1 MRELRISASITNRES
16 AGFAKYL
23 QEIKKIELLSAD
35 EESKLTLLIKNGDES
50 ALQRL
55 VNANLRFVVSVAK
68 QYQGHGLSLPDL
80 VNEGNIGLMKAARR
94 FDDTRGFKFI
104 SYAVWW
110 IRQSILQAIGEQ
122 SSMIRLPK
130 HKMVM
135 KSRIQKTQLMLEQ
148 QLERNPSPEE
158 LAQEMNIEDD
168 GVSNTLQLHGNHVSL
183 DAPFSSEEENSLL
196 DVLENNHAGKTDEKI
211 NHQDSLKR
219 ELQRSLRTLDNRQ
232 KQMICWL
239 FGIGIEYPLSMEEI
253 AVRYDVTRERVRQ
266 IRDNALVKLGATR
279 NAGQLR
285 TFLGN

>member
-16 AGFAKYL
+16 AGFTKYL

-168 GVSNTLQLHGNHVSL
+168 EVSNTLQLHGSHVSL

>member
-16 AGFAKYL
+16 ASFGKYL
-23 QEIKKIELLSAD
+23 QEIKKIELLTT
-35 EESKLTLLIKNGDES
+35 EQEFVLTTQIKNGDEA

-68 QYQGHGLSLPDL
+68 QYQGHGLSLADL

-135 KSRIQKTQLMLEQ
+135 KSRIQKTQVILEQ
-148 QLERNPSPEE
+148 QLERQPSSEE
-158 LAQEMNIEDD
+158 LAEVMNMENDD
-168 GVSNTLQLHGNHVSL
+168 VANALQLSGSHISL

-196 DVLENNHAGKTDEKI
+196 DVLENDQSSKTDEKI
-211 NHQDSLKR
+211 NHQDSLKW
-219 ELQRSLRTLDNRQ
+219 ELQRALKTLDKRQ

-239 FGIGIEYPLSMEEI
+239 FGIGVEYPLSMEEI
-253 AVRYDVTRERVRQ
+253 AMKYDLTRERVRQ
-266 IRDNALVKLGATR
+266 IRDNALVKLGATG
-279 NAGQLR
+279 NANQLR
-285 TFLGN
+285 AFLGN

>member
-16 AGFAKYL
+16 AGFTKYL

-35 EESKLTLLIKNGDES
+35 EECKLTGLIKNGDER

-80 VNEGNIGLMKAARR
+80 VNEGNIGLLKAARR

-122 SSMIRLPK
+122 SSMVRLPK

-135 KSRIQKTQLMLEQ
+135 KSRIQKAQLMLEQ

-158 LAQEMNIEDD
+158 LAQEMNIEGDE
-168 GVSNTLQLHGNHVSL
+168 VSNTLQLHGSHVSL
-183 DAPFSSEEENSLL
+183 DAPFSSGEENSLL
-196 DVLENNHAGKTDEKI
+196 DILENSHAGKTDEKI

-239 FGIGIEYPLSMEEI
+239 FGIGVEYPISMEEI

-266 IRDNALVKLGATR
+266 IRDNALTKLGAMR

>member
-1 MRELRISASITNRES
+1 MRELKISASITNRES
-16 AGFAKYL
+16 AGFTKYL
-23 QEIKKIELLSAD
+23 QEIRKIELLTTE
-35 EESKLTLLIKNGDES
+35 EESRLTSLIKNGDEA

-68 QYQGHGLSLPDL
+68 QYQGHGLSLADL

-135 KSRIQKTQLMLEQ
+135 KSKIQKAQVMLEQ
-148 QLERNPSPEE
+148 QLERSPTSEE
-158 LAQEMNIEDD
+158 LAEEMNLDNEEI
-168 GVSNTLQLHGNHVSL
+168 SNALQLSSSHVSL

-196 DVLENNHAGKTDEKI
+196 DVLENNQSGKADEQV
-211 NHQDSLKR
+211 NHQESLKG
-219 ELQRSLRTLDNRQ
+219 ELQRALKTLDKRQ
-232 KQMICWL
+232 NQMICWL
-239 FGIGIEYPLSMEEI
+239 FGIGVDYPLSMEEI
-253 AVRYDVTRERVRQ
+253 AGKYDVTSERVRQ
-266 IRDNALVKLGATR
+266 IRDNALLKLATTG
-279 NAGQLR
+279 NVNQLR
-285 TFLGN
+285 TFLGR

>member
-16 AGFAKYL
+16 AGFTKYL

-35 EESKLTLLIKNGDES
+35 EESKLTLLIKNGDER

-80 VNEGNIGLMKAARR
+80 VNEGNIGLLKAARR

-168 GVSNTLQLHGNHVSL
+168 EVSNTLQLHGNHVNL

>member
-16 AGFAKYL
+16 AGFTKYL

-35 EESKLTLLIKNGDES
+35 EESKLTLLIKNGDER

-80 VNEGNIGLMKAARR
+80 VNEGNIGLLKAARR

-168 GVSNTLQLHGNHVSL
+168 EVSNTLQLHGNHVSL

-196 DVLENNHAGKTDEKI
+196 DVLENNHAGKADEKI
-211 NHQDSLKR
+211 NHQDSLKC

-266 IRDNALVKLGATR
+266 IRDNALVKLSATR

>member
-16 AGFAKYL
+16 ASFGKYL
-23 QEIKKIELLSAD
+23 QEIKKIELLTT
-35 EESKLTLLIKNGDES
+35 EQEFQLTTQIKNGNEA

-68 QYQGHGLSLPDL
+68 QYQGHGLSLADL

-135 KSRIQKTQLMLEQ
+135 KSRIQKTQVILEQ
-148 QLERNPSPEE
+148 QLERQPSSEE
-158 LAQEMNIEDD
+158 LAEVMNMENDD
-168 GVSNTLQLHGNHVSL
+168 VANAMQLSGSHISL

-196 DVLENNHAGKTDEKI
+196 DVLENDQSSKTDEKI
-211 NHQDSLKR
+211 NHQDSLKW
-219 ELQRSLRTLDNRQ
+219 ELQRALKTLDKRQ

-239 FGIGIEYPLSMEEI
+239 FGIGVEYPLSMEEI
-253 AVRYDVTRERVRQ
+253 AMKYDLTRERVRQ
-266 IRDNALVKLGATR
+266 IRDNALVKLGATG
-279 NAGQLR
+279 NANQLR
-285 TFLGN
+285 AFLGN

>member
-16 AGFAKYL
+16 AGFTKYL
-23 QEIKKIELLSAD
+23 QEIKKIELLSVD
-35 EESKLTLLIKNGDES
+35 EESKLTLLIKNGDER

-80 VNEGNIGLMKAARR
+80 VNEGNIGLLKAARR

-168 GVSNTLQLHGNHVSL
+168 EVSNTLQLHGNHVSP

>member
-16 AGFAKYL
+16 AGFTKYL

-168 GVSNTLQLHGNHVSL
+168 EVSNTLQLHGNHVSL

>member
-16 AGFAKYL
+16 AGFTKYL

-35 EESKLTLLIKNGDES
+35 EECKLTLLIKNGDER

-80 VNEGNIGLMKAARR
+80 VNEGNIGLLKAARR

-168 GVSNTLQLHGNHVSL
+168 EVSNTLQLHGNHVSL

-196 DVLENNHAGKTDEKI
+196 DVLENSHAGKADEKI

-266 IRDNALVKLGATR
+266 IRDNALTKLSTTR